1 MTDDEA
7 RRDGTEE
14 AEERE
19 AWAAVGAVP
28 LDPAQEAEFESLL
41 VFLKESRGFDFTGYK
56 RSSIQ
61 RRVARRMQQVE
72 AVSFSEYLDR
82 LQVDTAEFTQL
93 FNTVLINVTGFLRDA
108 EAWRELSDQIV
119 PQLLA
124 PKARGD
130 AIRVWSAGC
139 ASGEEAYGLAMVFA
153 EALGIEEFRAR
164 VKVYATDVDE
174 DALTTARQATYSEK
188 ELQSLPSG
196 WRERYFERSGSRWT
210 FRSDLRRCVIFGRND
225 LVQDAPI
232 GRIDLLVCRN
242 TLMYLN
248 AETQAQ
254 VLRRFHFALNATGVL
269 FLGKAEML
277 LSHGRLFLP
286 VDVKRRFFR
295 KADQVEPGPRS
306 ASTLGRSPSTA
317 LRAEGWL
324 EDEALLSSPL
334 ATVLVTA
341 DEVVAKANRR
351 AEVQLGTTPREVGRR
366 FSELEIC
373 HRIAGLR
380 SSYEDVRRNRTALW
394 QHEAEFARSSSETL
408 FFDIQIVP
416 LPGEADEGPA
426 VALFF
431 TDVTRY
437 RRMTGELQTAHR
449 QVETAYE
456 ELQST
461 VEELETTN
469 EELQSTVEELETTN
483 EELQSTVEEL
493 ETTNEELQSTNDELQ
508 SMNDELRDRT
518 SQLDRANDFLESVL
532 GSMRTAV
539 VVVDSELIVQAW
551 NGRAD
556 DLWGLRSDEAVGQ
569 HLLNLDIGLAT
580 DRVRPLV
587 RDVLHGEGVREDPLR
602 IEAINRRGRTV
613 QLAIGVSPL
622 FGRQGRPD
630 GAIILMDQLDPTPA

>member
-1 MTDDEA
+1 MTDDDAEDEYA
-7 RRDGTEE
+7 TESGLPGDRPALTP
-14 AEERE
+14 AEE
-19 AWAAVGAVP
+19 V
-28 LDPAQEAEFESLL
+28 EFEALL
-41 VFLKESRGFDFTGYK
+41 SFLKESRGFDFTGYK
-56 RSSIQ
+56 RSSIR
-61 RRVARRMQQVE
+61 RRVTRRMQQVDV
-72 AVSFSEYLDR
+72 ATFAEYLDL
-82 LQVDTAEFTQL
+82 LQVDTEEFTQL
-93 FNTVLINVTGFLRDA
+93 FNTVLINVTGFLRDT
-108 EAWRELSDQIV
+108 EAWEELAEQIV

-124 PKARGD
+124 PKPRGE
-130 AIRVWSAGC
+130 AVRVWSAGC

-174 DALTTARQATYSEK
+174 DALAAARQATYAEK
-188 ELQSLPSG
+188 ELAALPAG
-196 WRERYFERSGSRWT
+196 WRERYFERTGSRWT

-232 GRIDLLVCRN
+232 GRLDLLVCRN

-248 AETQAQ
+248 AETQSR
-254 VLRRFHFALNATGVL
+254 VLRRFHFALNTAGVL

-286 VDVKRRFFR
+286 VDLKRRFFR
-295 KADQVEPGPRS
+295 KADQVDPSGRGVGPVGRLQASS
-306 ASTLGRSPSTA
+306 AVADPQV
-317 LRAEGWL
+317 
-324 EDEALLSSPL
+324 EDEALLFSPL
-334 ATVLVTA
+334 ATLVVTA
-341 DEVVAKANRR
+341 DEVVATANRR
-351 AEVQLGTTPREVGRR
+351 AEAQLGVTSREIGRR
-366 FSELEIC
+366 FTELELC

-394 QHEAEFARSSSETL
+394 QHEAEFARSSTETL
-408 FFDIQIVP
+408 YFDIQVVP
-416 LPGEADEGPA
+416 LQGQVDTGPA

-437 RRMTGELQTAHR
+437 RRMTGELQAAHR

-508 SMNDELRDRT
+508 SMNDEMRQRT

-532 GSMRTAV
+532 GGLRTAV
-539 VVVDSELIVQAW
+539 VVVDGELIVQAW
-551 NGRAD
+551 NSQAD

-580 DRVRPLV
+580 DRLRPLV
-587 RDVLHGEGVREDPLR
+587 REVLHGDGVREDPLR
-602 IEAINRRGRTV
+602 VEAINRRGRTV
-613 QLAIGVSPL
+613 QLSIGVSPL
-622 FGRQGRPD
+622 VGRQGRPD
-630 GAIILMDQLDPTPA
+630 GAIILMDQRDVGSAHAR

>member
-1 MTDDEA
+1 MTDQDAEDEEYA
-7 RRDGTEE
+7 ASHDGPGLGP
-14 AEERE
+14 AE
-19 AWAAVGAVP
+19 
-28 LDPAQEAEFESLL
+28 EAEFEGLL
-41 VFLKESRGFDFTGYK
+41 TFLKESRGFDFTGYK
-56 RSSIQ
+56 RSSIR

-72 AVSFSEYLDR
+72 AATFAEYLDV
-82 LQVDTAEFTQL
+82 LQVDTEEFTQL
-93 FNTVLINVTGFLRDA
+93 FNTVLINVTGFLRDP
-108 EAWRELSDQIV
+108 EAWDELAEQIV
-119 PQLLA
+119 PQILA
-124 PKARGD
+124 PKSRGESV
-130 AIRVWSAGC
+130 RVWSAGC

-153 EALGIEEFRAR
+153 EALGVEEFRAR

-174 DALTTARQATYSEK
+174 DALAAARQATYSEK
-188 ELQSLPSG
+188 ELQSLPDG

-232 GRIDLLVCRN
+232 GRLDLLVCRN

-248 AETQAQ
+248 AETQSR
-254 VLRRFHFALNATGVL
+254 VLRRFHFALNTAGVL

-286 VDVKRRFFR
+286 VDLKRRFFR
-295 KADQVEPGPRS
+295 KADQVDPSGRGVGPI
-306 ASTLGRSPSTA
+306 GRLQTTA
-317 LRAEGWL
+317 ARADVQL
-324 EDEALLSSPL
+324 DDEALLFSPL
-334 ATVLVTA
+334 ATVVVTQ
-341 DEVVAKANRR
+341 DEVVATANRR
-351 AEVQLGTTPREVGRR
+351 AEAQLGITSREIGRR
-366 FSELEIC
+366 FTELELC

-380 SSYEDVRRNRTALW
+380 SSYEDVRRNRTSLW
-394 QHEAEFARSSSETL
+394 QHEAEFARSASETL
-408 FFDIQIVP
+408 YFDIQVVP
-416 LPGEADEGPA
+416 LAGQHEEGTA

-437 RRMTGELQTAHR
+437 RRMTGELQAAHR

-508 SMNDELRDRT
+508 SMNDEMRQRT

-532 GSMRTAV
+532 GSLRTAV
-539 VVVDSELIVQAW
+539 VVVDTELIVQAW

-580 DRVRPLV
+580 ERLRPLV
-587 RDVLHGEGVREDPLR
+587 REVLHGDGPGDDPLR
-602 IEAINRRGRTV
+602 IDAINRRGRTV

-622 FGRQGRPD
+622 VGRQSRPE
-630 GAIILMDQLDPTPA
+630 GAIILMDQLGAASS

>member
-1 MTDDEA
+1 MTDDDSEEEFA
-7 RRDGTEE
+7 PDTEPDTE
-14 AEERE
+14 PDP
-19 AWAAVGAVP
+19 GA
-28 LDPAQEAEFESLL
+28 EAEFEALL
-41 VFLKESRGFDFTGYK
+41 AFLKESRGFDFTGYK
-56 RSSIQ
+56 RSSIR
-61 RRVARRMQQVE
+61 RRVGRRMQQVD
-72 AVSFSEYLDR
+72 VSTFAEYLDL
-82 LQVDTAEFTQL
+82 LQVDTEEFTQL
-93 FNTVLINVTGFLRDA
+93 FNTVLINVTGFLRDP
-108 EAWRELSDQIV
+108 EAWEELAGQIV
-119 PQLLA
+119 PQILA
-124 PKARGD
+124 PKPRGESV
-130 AIRVWSAGC
+130 RVWSAGC

-174 DALTTARQATYSEK
+174 DALAAARQATYGEK
-188 ELQSLPSG
+188 ELQALPPG
-196 WRERYFERSGSRWT
+196 WRERYFERTGSRWT

-232 GRIDLLVCRN
+232 GRLDLLVCRN

-248 AETQAQ
+248 AETQSR
-254 VLRRFHFALNATGVL
+254 VLRRFHFALNTAGVL

-286 VDVKRRFFR
+286 VDLKRRFFR
-295 KADQVEPGPRS
+295 KADQVDPS
-306 ASTLGRSPSTA
+306 GRGVGAVGRLQTPTP
-317 LRAEGWL
+317 RAESQL
-324 EDEALLSSPL
+324 DDEALLFSPL
-334 ATVLVTA
+334 ATVVVTA
-341 DEVVAKANRR
+341 DEVVATANRR
-351 AEVQLGTTPREVGRR
+351 AEAQLGVTSREIGRR
-366 FSELEIC
+366 FTELELC

-394 QHEAEFARSSSETL
+394 QHEAEFARSSTETL
-408 FFDIQIVP
+408 FFDIQVVP
-416 LPGEADEGPA
+416 LGGQPDAGPA
-426 VALFF
+426 IALFF

-437 RRMTGELQTAHR
+437 RRMTGELQAAHR

-508 SMNDELRDRT
+508 SMNDEMRDRT

-532 GSMRTAV
+532 GSLRTAV
-539 VVVDSELIVQAW
+539 VVVDNELIVQAW

-587 RDVLHGEGVREDPLR
+587 RDVLHGDGQRDDPLR
-602 IEAINRRGRTV
+602 VEAINRRGRTV
-613 QLAIGVSPL
+613 QLAIAVSPL
-622 FGRQGRPD
+622 LGRQGRPD
-630 GAIILMDQLDPTPA
+630 GAIILMDQLDPGTTHGT

>member
-1 MTDDEA
+1 VVTDDEA
-7 RRDGTEE
+7 EDDEYPVATGSGPDGPAFGP
-14 AEERE
+14 AE
-19 AWAAVGAVP
+19 
-28 LDPAQEAEFESLL
+28 EAEFEGLL
-41 VFLKESRGFDFTGYK
+41 TFLKESRGFDFTGYK
-56 RSSIQ
+56 RSSIR
-61 RRVARRMQQVE
+61 RRVARRMAQVD
-72 AVSFSEYLDR
+72 ASTFAEYLDL
-82 LQVDTAEFTQL
+82 LQVDTEEFTQL
-93 FNTVLINVTGFLRDA
+93 FNTVLINVTGFLRDP
-108 EAWRELSDQIV
+108 EAWDELAEQVV
-119 PQLLA
+119 PQILA
-124 PKARGD
+124 PKSRGESV
-130 AIRVWSAGC
+130 RVWSAGC

-153 EALGIEEFRAR
+153 EALGVEEFRAR

-174 DALTTARQATYSEK
+174 DALAAARQATYSEK
-188 ELQSLPSG
+188 ELQSLPAG

-232 GRIDLLVCRN
+232 GRLDLLVCRN

-248 AETQAQ
+248 AETQSH
-254 VLRRFHFALNATGVL
+254 VLRRFHFALNTAGVL

-286 VDVKRRFFR
+286 IDLKRRFFR
-295 KADQVEPGPRS
+295 KADQVDPS
-306 ASTLGRSPSTA
+306 GRGIGAINRLPTSGS
-317 LRAEGWL
+317 RGEGQL
-324 EDEALLSSPL
+324 DDEALLFSPL
-334 ATVLVTA
+334 ATVVVTP
-341 DEVVAKANRR
+341 DEVVATANRR
-351 AEVQLGTTPREVGRR
+351 AEAQLGVTSREIGRR
-366 FSELEIC
+366 FTELELC

-380 SSYEDVRRNRTALW
+380 SSYEDVRRNRTSLW
-394 QHEAEFARSSSETL
+394 QHEAEFARSSTETL
-408 FFDIQIVP
+408 YFDIQVVP
-416 LPGEADEGPA
+416 LAGAADEGPA

-437 RRMTGELQTAHR
+437 RRMTGELQAAHR

-508 SMNDELRDRT
+508 SMNDEMRERT

-532 GSMRTAV
+532 GSLRTAV
-539 VVVDSELIVQAW
+539 VVVDTELIVQAW

-602 IEAINRRGRTV
+602 VEAINRRGRTV

-622 FGRQGRPD
+622 VGRQGRPD
-630 GAIILMDQLDPTPA
+630 GAIILMDQLETAIP